1 MITLTTCRR
10 DSCCPERLARH
21 RAFWSLEPADRPLLG
36 AFTGGYTYPII
47 YDVAG
52 EGDFLTP
59 AHFGRPAAFFD
70 YLERELCD
78 TARVETDCYVPISVL
93 YGVPWME
100 ACLGLPVQVQAG
112 LFWPHALLAE
122 DEPLER
128 LTLTL
133 RQDWLDALCGFMA
146 GVVAQFGESHPIAP
160 PFLRGPAD
168 LLTAVMGTA
177 RACLE
182 WHDQP
187 EAMLRLAGTC
197 ADAWRSVATAV
208 SRLIP
213 PFCGGYVNN
222 ARYLWSPA
230 RCAYTSED
238 STTFLSPATFRRC
251 LLPADLRIAESF
263 PYGFMHRHSVSQHNI
278 PDLLGLPAG
287 WAIEVTLDPT
297 GPSIEELLPLF
308 RRLQGAR
315 RPLILF
321 GVRDA
326 GELRALTESLS
337 PSGLCLILQT
347 DTPAQAEAI
356 LREVNRA

>member
-1 MITLTTCRR
+1 MTNTLQARACIAK
-10 DSCCPERLARH
+10 LARH
-21 RAFWSLEPADRPLLG
+21 RAFWSLEPAERPLLG
-36 AFTGGYTYPII
+36 AYTGGYTYPII

-70 YLERELCD
+70 YLERVRRD
-78 TARVETDCYVPISVL
+78 TARVETDFCVPVSVL

-112 LFWPHALLAE
+112 LFWPHPLLAE
-122 DEPLER
+122 DEPLEK
-128 LTLTL
+128 LKLTL

-146 GVVAQFGESHPIAP
+146 GVVAQFGEAQPVAP

-177 RACLE
+177 RACIE

-187 EAMLRLAGTC
+187 DAMLRLAETC
-197 ADAWRSVATAV
+197 ADAWRTVATAV

-222 ARYLWSPA
+222 ARYLWSPE
-230 RCAYTSED
+230 RCGYTSED

-251 LLPADLRIAESF
+251 LLPADRRIAESF
-263 PYGFMHRHSVSQHNI
+263 QYGFMHRHSVSQHNI
-278 PDLLGLPAG
+278 PDLLALPAG

-308 RRLQGAR
+308 RRLQAAR

-326 GELRALTESLS
+326 GELRALAEGLS
-337 PSGLCLILQT
+337 SRGLCLILQT

-356 LREVNRA
+356 LQEVNRA